1 MASAAVTQV
10 DARLA
15 LKKNALVRDPS
26 NALIKFQDPNAF
38 VNLAKSVSKFF
49 LRTRAEGGHTE
60 EERPCNDFYLF
71 YDPDTA
77 FQEALEYCGYCLIN
91 TGYSSI
97 EDVNFMCHGFF
108 QIGGSWIV
116 DQALSDT
123 AKARLQDALPETFTT
138 SQQYTPCTEVEALN
152 NLAERVPAFATA
164 LGDCANCHY
173 DTASANLHCYDR
185 TTSGF
190 LVRDQE
196 SSEET
201 NDAYQAGTAATGAAA
216 DEDVGS
222 LLIGTVLTAA
232 MFL

>member
-1 MASAAVTQV
+1 
-10 DARLA
+10 
-15 LKKNALVRDPS
+15 
-26 NALIKFQDPNAF
+26 
-38 VNLAKSVSKFF
+38 
-49 LRTRAEGGHTE
+49 
-60 EERPCNDFYLF
+60 
-71 YDPDTA
+71 
-77 FQEALEYCGYCLIN
+77 
-91 TGYSSI
+91 
-97 EDVNFMCHGFF
+97 MCHGFF

-164 LGDCANCHY
+164 LGDCANCQY
-173 DTASANLHCYDR
+173 DTASQDLHCYHGASDGA
-185 TTSGF
+185 SGF
-190 LVRDQE
+190 WVRDQE